1 MDTLLSGWF
10 IRDVL
15 AGTGTG
21 QLLEHLHSSLDLPLS
36 RLLGLSAVDHREGKT
51 LPDSSYRITNIDLLA
66 GSLGEAKFDLI
77 LSFSTFYHLVDPLGA
92 LPAVYSLLAPGGL
105 ALLSHVPLE
114 AAVQAAGP
122 LSYLGWNR

>member
-1 MDTLLSGWF
+1 MLC
-10 IRDVL
+10 
-15 AGTGTG
+15 
-21 QLLEHLHSSLDLPLS
+21 HLHSSLDLPLS
-36 RLLGLSAVDHREGKT
+36 HLVGLSAVDHRQGTT

-66 GSLGEAKFDLI
+66 NQSSLGEAKFDLI

-114 AAVQAAGP
+114 AAVEAAGP
-122 LSYLGWNR
+122 LSYLAWNR